1 MPVQIGQKPGPD
13 FTQPIRLLSDCHRRI
28 ERFLGVLVK
37 VAAEV
42 PGGELSPEY
51 RLAFT
56 AALQYFR
63 DAAPKH
69 TADEELSLFPRLR
82 AAGGEEVERVL
93 AEVDRLEADHTRAGR
108 LHDEVDQLG
117 TAWLQ
122 HGRLPPESAERLR
135 SLTAELRSIYA
146 AHIAAEDTVVFPL
159 SERVLGAG
167 SQLEI
172 GREMAARRGVV
183 PAGSTLKVPGSIPDV
198 HSSH

>member
-1 MPVQIGQKPGPD
+1 
-13 FTQPIRLLSDCHRRI
+13 
-28 ERFLGVLVK
+28 

-122 HGRLPPESAERLR
+122 HGRLPPESAER
-135 SLTAELRSIYA
+135 IYA